1 MIRHLIVVL
10 LFLAAPLVATG
21 AQTVCDGT
29 KVFTEKVCPG
39 DNLSPDEKALYDL
52 VIKYRATKG
61 LAAPKLSTPLS
72 LLANRHLIDIKSN
85 LKSFT
90 HSWSNCPYDIKDD
103 KTWHCISD
111 APKRLKTG
119 YNGTGYETLYV
130 TAETKANINLALDK
144 WKGSTLHNS
153 IITNQ
158 GMFKDRP
165 WDEIGVSVDGNYAAL
180 WFGTPA
186 KAASIGV
193 SYDQVIAGLTQI
205 VALKQETAAGTATK
219 WQGSSADKKIRMEIA
234 GTKSDISEAKMAV
247 TAKLE
252 ADGQLSSQNY
262 LVLSTLLKNVFPA
275 WTDRDI
281 WLQTSLKMIGA
292 NNSAERTKVIG
303 KNLVEAKYGSGG
315 AIVLQIVPQ
324 TAKRAIEI
332 N

>member
-1 MIRHLIVVL
+1 MIRHSIIVL
-10 LFLAAPLVATG
+10 LFLAASVVG
-21 AQTVCDGT
+21 FKGQTPCDGT
-29 KVFTEKVCPG
+29 KVFTEKVCDG
-39 DNLSPDEKALYDL
+39 DIVSPDEKALYDL

-61 LAAPKLSTPLS
+61 LAAPKLSNALS
-72 LLANRHLIDIKSN
+72 MLANRHLIDIKSN

-111 APKRLKTG
+111 APKRLGTG
-119 YNGTGYETLYV
+119 YSGKGYETLYV

-158 GMFKDRP
+158 GMFKDLA
-165 WDEIGVSVDGNYAAL
+165 WDELGISVVGNYAAL

-186 KAASIGV
+186 RATSIGV
-193 SYDQVIAGLTQI
+193 SYDQVIAGLSSI
-205 VALKQETAAGTATK
+205 VALNQEKATGSETK
-219 WQGSSADKKIRMEIA
+219 WQGMSADKKIKVQIA
-234 GTKSDISEAKMAV
+234 GTRSDISEAKMAV

-252 ADGQLSSQNY
+252 ADGQVSSQNY
-262 LVLSTLLKNVFPA
+262 RVLSTLLKNVFPA
-275 WTDRDI
+275 WTDRDS

-315 AIVLQIVPQ
+315 AIVLQIIPQ
-324 TAKRAIEI
+324 TAKRAVELD
-332 N
+332 